1 MIGRE
6 TGEVADCRDNGEDTE
21 DRDHALAR
29 PAHAAK
35 IVAQLPDDVPI
46 LSAPRVLKLRPRRWE
61 TVRAQRCSQ
70 SGAQNPS
77 QRRSEVY

>member
-6 TGEVADCRDNGEDTE
+6 TGEVADYRDNGEDTE

-46 LSAPRVLKLRPRRWE
+46 LSAPRVLKLRPRRWG
-61 TVRAQRCSQ
+61 TVRAQSCSQ
-70 SGAQNPS
+70 SGVQKQS
-77 QRRSEVY
+77 